1 MIIRKPTLEES
12 GILAQYNRDAAIEA
26 GNQPLDTEKS
36 EKGVLAVIED
46 ESKGFYRK
54 SSLTPHR
61 LHVFLKELFFRVIPE
76 YREDNRVQNREDI
89 GALLGLTSE

>member
-46 ESKGFYRK
+46 ESKGFYLVGEIHGQIVSMLLITYKWNDWRNGNW
-54 SSLTPHR
+54 
-61 LHVFLKELFFRVIPE
+61 FLV
-76 YREDNRVQNREDI
+76 
-89 GALLGLTSE
+89 